1 MRDSRESSRFC
12 SGGFFH
18 TAKTNASRA
27 NTNLFAG
34 SVNYGANALDIGIP
48 AATPGIVGVADYV
61 AVVGAFA
68 AKFTLQCHNHSCA
81 LKG

>member
-1 MRDSRESSRFC
+1 MKDSRESSRFC

-34 SVNYGANALDIGIP
+34 SVDEGVNPLDVGVP
-48 AATPGIVGVADYV
+48 AATPGIVGVADHV
-61 AVVGAFA
+61 SVVGTLTAI
-68 AKFTLQCHNHSCA
+68 FTLQCHNHSYA

>member
-1 MRDSRESSRFC
+1 MKDSRESSRFY

-27 NTNLFAG
+27 NTNLFTG
-34 SVNYGANALDIGIP
+34 PIDQGVNALDIGIP

-61 AVVGAFA
+61 SVVGTFA
-68 AKFTLQCHNHSCA
+68 A
-81 LKG
+81 